1 MSDSLEIFLKD
12 VSVPVRIGFY
22 DSEKHAPQT
31 LRISVKLWLTPLPDY
46 RAIGDDIGKLLDYN
60 KLHQFLTVTI
70 PQQPHRLFLENL
82 AEDILQFCW
91 QDTRVER
98 ARVRVQK
105 PEALASAPNVGIIL
119 ERQRP
124 PA

>member
-12 VSVPVRIGFY
+12 VVVPVRIGFY

-31 LRISVKLWLTPLPDY
+31 LRLSVRLWLAPLPDY
-46 RAIGDDIGKLLDYN
+46 RVIGDDISKLLDYS

-70 PQQPHRLFLENL
+70 PHQPHRLFLETL

-91 QDTRVER
+91 QDARVER
-98 ARVRVQK
+98 VRVRVQK
-105 PEALASAPNVGIIL
+105 PEALAGAPNVGIVL

-124 PA
+124 AA

>member
-12 VSVPVRIGFY
+12 IAVPVRIGFY

-31 LRISVKLWLTPLPDY
+31 LRLSVKLWLTPLPDY
-46 RAIGDDIGKLLDYN
+46 RAIGDDLGKLHDYS
-60 KLHQFLTVTI
+60 KLHHFLTVDI
-70 PQQPHRLFLENL
+70 SHQPHRLFLETL

-91 QDTRVER
+91 QDARVER

-105 PEALASAPNVGIIL
+105 PEALAGAPNIGIIL

-124 PA
+124 I

>member
-1 MSDSLEIFLKD
+1 MSDSIEIFLKD
-12 VSVPVRIGFY
+12 VVVPVRIGFY

-31 LRISVKLWLTPLPDY
+31 LRLSVKLWLVPLPDY
-46 RAIGDDIGKLLDYN
+46 RAIGDDLGKLLDYY
-60 KLHQFLTVTI
+60 KLYQFLTVTI
-70 PQQPHRLFLENL
+70 PQQPHRLFLETL

-91 QDTRVER
+91 QDARVER

-105 PEALASAPNVGIIL
+105 PEALAGVPNVGIIL

-124 PA
+124 LT

>member
-1 MSDSLEIFLKD
+1 MNDSLEIFLKD
-12 VSVPVRIGFY
+12 VAVPVRIGFY
-22 DSEKHAPQT
+22 DSEKHAPQA
-31 LRISVKLWLTPLPDY
+31 LRLSVKLWLKPLPDY
-46 RAIGDDIGKLLDYN
+46 RAIGDNLGKLLDYTR
-60 KLHQFLTVTI
+60 LHQFLTATI
-70 PQQPHRLFLENL
+70 PQQPHRLFLETL

-91 QDTRVER
+91 QDARVER

-105 PEALASAPNVGIIL
+105 PEALEGASNVGIIL